1 MAVGPIRSV
10 GLIRFGNE
18 FELDTQTYVLR
29 RSGRAL
35 KLERIPMEVLL
46 LLIERAGQLVTRDE
60 IAERVWGK
68 GVHLDT
74 DNSIN
79 SAIRKIRLVLRDDP
93 DQPRFVQTVVGRG
106 YLFLESALEG
116 LSGSEPAT
124 VAAKSEAESPLEG
137 RRIGDYRV
145 LHLLG
150 GGGMGVVYKAEDLK
164 LGRQVAIKFLP
175 RELADDP

>member
-29 RSGRAL
+29 RSGRAV
-35 KLERIPMEVLL
+35 KLERIPMEILL
-46 LLIERAGQLVTRDE
+46 LLIERAGHLVTRDE

-68 GVHLDT
+68 DVHLDT

-79 SAIRKIRLVLRDDP
+79 SAIRKIRLVLREDP

-116 LSGSEPAT
+116 RPGPQPQL
-124 VAAKSEAESPLEG
+124 VAAEEAADGPLEG
-137 RRIGDYRV
+137 RCIGDSRV

-150 GGGMGVVYKAEDLK
+150 GGGMGVVYKAE
-164 LGRQVAIKFLP
+164 
-175 RELADDP
+175 